1 MLHAK
6 MWQWRFIN
14 KYKKLLDKT
23 AQMLRMEWK
32 RWLQFSDRNRQ
43 EIHVLLWQ
51 KHNFP
56 NTRSNLDV
64 EISHFSS
71 DNNCCLAVAKPTF
84 FCETLFSG
92 ARFPVRRVVLVKN
105 PICII
110 IIIIIIIVYYYHY
123 YHYFFVTCCDPC
135 LCWEIDMPSIAFC
148 RRLRQVPP
156 PPDGMPGM
164 PCVGGMRGGQG
175 WPWDHGMRD
184 NLHGTHMKK
193 WELIGFTSSYGSFNG
208 EHDGEQ

>member
-1 MLHAK
+1 MNATLPTSLRTCNYVDECYVACK
-6 MWQWRFIN
+6 ITFYCSENTICPKN
-14 KYKKLLDKT
+14 
-23 AQMLRMEWK
+23 AQIWTSK
-32 RWLQFSDRNRQ
+32 
-43 EIHVLLWQ
+43 
-51 KHNFP
+51 
-56 NTRSNLDV
+56 
-64 EISHFSS
+64 ISHFSS

-84 FCETLFSG
+84 FCKTLFSG

-105 PICII
+105 PICI

-164 PCVGGMRGGQG
+164 PGVGGMRGGQG
-175 WPWDHGMRD
+175 WPWEYHGMRD

-193 WELIGFTSSYGSFNG
+193 WELIGFTLSCGSFNG

>member
-1 MLHAK
+1 MNATLPVKSRFTVAK
-6 MWQWRFIN
+6 TQFAQ
-14 KYKKLLDKT
+14 KT
-23 AQMLRMEWK
+23 PKFGRPKFRTFRVTTIVA
-32 RWLQFSDRNRQ
+32 S
-43 EIHVLLWQ
+43 LWQ
-51 KHNFP
+51 NPH
-56 NTRSNLDV
+56 
-64 EISHFSS
+64 
-71 DNNCCLAVAKPTF
+71 F

-105 PICII
+105 PIC